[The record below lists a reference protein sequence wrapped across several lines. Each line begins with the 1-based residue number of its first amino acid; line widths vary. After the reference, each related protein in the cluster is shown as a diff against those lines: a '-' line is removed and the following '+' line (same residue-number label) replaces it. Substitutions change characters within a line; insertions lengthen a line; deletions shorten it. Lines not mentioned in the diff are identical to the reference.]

1 MSILDRFR
9 RDRGTHGSPYLA
21 PAERPAVRARIAREE
36 EEILRGAGNDPETA
50 RRVAG
55 ERAARR
61 SVIRPEIAKRIDDA
75 ATAALEQANR
85 DGAGMGAY
93 RRAVKEECARAG
105 VSEADFYRAEPGLLA
120 MAWPSLHERLGDEEP
135 VFDLDAEE
143 AHERA
148 EFRRQMELHGL
159 ADPQDGA
166 AAASTVRP
174 PVADGPGLDLD
185 DVREAFGDDVEV
197 VTIDPAQLMP
207 AVEAL
212 RNYDL
217 ADNAVES
224 YRRNLAE
231 GRGSDDAL
239 SAVLDAQ
246 EPGSRALAEHAVAL
260 YLDAAGSGA
269 DPDDARHTAVAEAA
283 AAATP
288 RISSE
293 HADQI
298 RAALAEEPVGEPDV
312 VDAVEPMTVAQA
324 RDIVVRAEELTQH
337 LYTCSLGEE
346 HCPTCS
352 ENILDADGFWDHQVG
367 DARARLADYSLD
379 DILAGNFTAADLED
393 AVPERDPEPGS
404 WIARNLTANEQ
415 GDPFRSE
422 AATAR
427 EADHD
432 LRGLMTEA
440 EARDTILRAERLRG
454 HLDTCTATAEECATC
469 SEYDPSRTD
478 FWEVEVAAA
487 TSRLAGQDPDAVI
500 LVDTDRD
507 EVVVVNPRQV
517 AAEAADRIV
526 GEPDVNDADWR
537 TNPPAPSPVPERDPE
552 PGSWIARNLAPADN
566 ADVGPVVDGERVYLE
581 DVQARLARL
590 ADGPVTE
597 ESLAQVGL
605 DASELHS
612 LEYRQLPAAVQE
624 FLSAERARV
633 YEEELRAHEAER
645 RDTADSLT
653 AEQAQ
658 RILDQAAE
666 IDAHTSGCQISVQNC
681 PTCSEQEHDD
691 AAPFWDRVAAAQ
703 DRLAGLTPDQITAQA
718 AAENAADPAVVGQA
732 VERDAEPGRGARA
745 GQPVPAEAASD
756 VDSVLGRIDEVLA
769 APEPPPLGDA
779 VRECDRSLAEAEN
792 AVNRAQTVN
801 EDDARA
807 ERCARWNSD
816 DACAEAADCDRDC
829 DGGERA

>member
-9 RDRGTHGSPYLA
+9 RNRGTHGSPYLA
-21 PAERPAVRARIAREE
+21 PAERPAVRARIAREQ
-36 EEILRGAGNDPETA
+36 EEILRGAGNDPDTA
-50 RRVAG
+50 RRVAA

-120 MAWPSLHERLGDEEP
+120 MAWPSLHEHLGDEEP
-135 VFDLDAEE
+135 VFDLDAED

-148 EFRRQMELHGL
+148 EFQHQLELHGL
-159 ADPQDGA
+159 ADP
-166 AAASTVRP
+166 
-174 PVADGPGLDLD
+174 
-185 DVREAFGDDVEV
+185 
-197 VTIDPAQLMP
+197 I
-207 AVEAL
+207 
-212 RNYDL
+212 
-217 ADNAVES
+217 
-224 YRRNLAE
+224 
-231 GRGSDDAL
+231 
-239 SAVLDAQ
+239 
-246 EPGSRALAEHAVAL
+246 
-260 YLDAAGSGA
+260 
-269 DPDDARHTAVAEAA
+269 
-283 AAATP
+283 
-288 RISSE
+288 
-293 HADQI
+293 
-298 RAALAEEPVGEPDV
+298 GEPDD
-312 VDAVEPMTVAQA
+312 VDDVEPMTVEQA
-324 RDIVVRAEELTQH
+324 RDIVVRAEELSRH
-337 LYTCSLGEE
+337 LETCSLGEE

-352 ENILDADGFWDHQVG
+352 VNILDADGFWDHQVG
-367 DARARLADYSLD
+367 NARARLADYSLE
-379 DILAGNFTAADLED
+379 DILAGNFAVADRAD
-393 AVPERDPEPGS
+393 TVPEREPEPGS
-404 WIARNLTANEQ
+404 WIARNLTATGQ
-415 GDPFRSE
+415 RDPFRSE
-422 AATAR
+422 AASAP

-440 EARDTILRAERLRG
+440 EARDTLLRAERLRG
-454 HLDTCTATAEECATC
+454 HIDTCTTLAGECATC

-487 TSRLAGQDPDAVI
+487 TSRLADQDPDAVI

-507 EVVVVNPRQV
+507 EVVVVNPHQV
-517 AAEAADRIV
+517 AARAADRIV

-537 TNPPAPSPVPERDPE
+537 TNPPAASPVPERDPE
-552 PGSWIARNLAPADN
+552 PGSWIARTLTPADS
-566 ADVGPVVDGERVYLE
+566 ADLGPVVDGERVYLE

-605 DASELHS
+605 DTSELHS

-645 RDTADSLT
+645 RDAADSLT
-653 AEQAQ
+653 AAQAQ

-691 AAPFWDRVAAAQ
+691 AAPFWDRVSAAQ
-703 DRLAGLTPDQITAQA
+703 DRLDGLTPDQIAAQA
-718 AAENAADPAVVGQA
+718 AAERVAHPAGVGQA
-732 VERDAEPGRGARA
+732 VARDAEPGRRARA
-745 GQPVPAEAASD
+745 GQPVPAQAASD

-769 APEPPPLGDA
+769 APEPLPLGDA
-779 VRECDRSLAEAEN
+779 VRECDRSLAEAED

-801 EDDARA
+801 EDAARA

-829 DGGERA
+829 DGGERT